1 MVGLNISYLEKSL
14 GKLYSKHHTVKWYD
28 AEQAFKEEVN
38 MLKLEDVSIIKI
50 SNDELAVKYR
60 ILKQEPRQKILFYIF
75 YSKPA
80 HEDN

>member
-1 MVGLNISYLEKSL
+1 
-14 GKLYSKHHTVKWYD
+14 
-28 AEQAFKEEVN
+28 